1 MGKLESSHLSS
12 IRASFWVK
20 GWDKYFFLRITY
32 NLQFRI
38 IVYLQPVPVHSL
50 KKLWDMRNNMV
61 FSFVTKHLLE
71 YENRNIY
78 NSNMAFSLVRKRLLG
93 YESRDIHN
101 LNMPSESEGEYICC
115 GKSDGSN
122 CTVTNLV
129 RWVGSRDREL
139 WRKSGT
145 HPVFKTPC
153 AAIKAKRNTR

>member
-1 MGKLESSHLSS
+1 
-12 IRASFWVK
+12 
-20 GWDKYFFLRITY
+20 
-32 NLQFRI
+32 
-38 IVYLQPVPVHSL
+38 
-50 KKLWDMRNNMV
+50 MRNNMV

-122 CTVTNLV
+122 CRL
-129 RWVGSRDREL
+129 RL
-139 WRKSGT
+139 
-145 HPVFKTPC
+145 P
-153 AAIKAKRNTR
+153 IL